1 MKSRMADAILDA
13 SAALAVL
20 QDERGADVVRDW
32 HERALLT
39 SVNASEVVV
48 KLIRYGAAPE
58 AAQTLVRMLGSEIVD
73 VDANLGLQAGA
84 LYARTSHA
92 GLSLGDRICLALALR
107 EGLPVLTADRAW
119 ASLDIGVEI
128 RLIR

>member
-1 MKSRMADAILDA
+1 MADSILDA

-20 QDERGADVVRDW
+20 QDERGADVVG
-32 HERALLT
+32 ESLPRALLT
-39 SVNASEVVV
+39 SVNASEVIV

-58 AAQTLVRMLGSEIVD
+58 VAVGLVRLMDCRIVD
-73 VDANLGLQAGA
+73 VDVDLGLRAGA

-92 GLSLGDRICLALALR
+92 GLSLGDRICLALAQR

-119 ASLDIGVEI
+119 AGLDIGVQI